1 MMIALQARTLVEL
14 ARAFYR
20 DPAAYQMVYAF
31 NHNPQQ
37 FDFQQL
43 CKELGVNT
51 AAAAAPPPPAQ
62 G

>member
-1 MMIALQARTLVEL
+1 VFAWQARTLVEL

-51 AAAAAPPPPAQ
+51 APAAPPSPAQ